1 MSLSKIISDES
12 FFGRGNDTQMRY
24 VDGELSHVNKQEA
37 ELIDKYGKKGEQIVK
52 EHGSGTINP
61 YTGRREY
68 FLDPVS
74 LSAYAAIGTLALG
87 AIKEISGGVAKE
99 KKAKLDQEMADNT
112 IDSIE
117 AEGGALDLL
126 EEDYQARQD
135 IQTSKFLD
143 SRDDLAFNVGTKLED
158 LSGKFDIRRSQADL
172 AFSSIDK
179 ASKRSEEIL
188 REDANR
194 RQRGMFTGLQ
204 ENLLN
209 LTRWYQGEKGKLDTE
224 LQRQEY
230 QKDIAKQNED
240 SWYLGK
246 NVIKGLQGIIP
257 GGSTGGWGW

>member
-74 LSAYAAIGTLALG
+74 LSAYAAIGTLV
-87 AIKEISGGVAKE
+87 SGGVAKE